1 MKDENKEIKGIAS
14 AIVSVLDKDTKGF
27 ISMWVF
33 VLAPMFFMMAL
44 FGFGKFIYSIGEEKE
59 NCWDVKV
66 VKEKIIKI
74 NTCTGE
80 IKSIEELDSKA
91 KHSKA
96 K

>member
-1 MKDENKEIKGIAS
+1 MSDDKKEVKGIAS

-44 FGFGKFIYSIGEEKE
+44 FGFGKFISSIGEESE

-66 VKEKIIKI
+66 VQERIVKI
-74 NTCTGE
+74 NTCTGD
-80 IKSIEELDSKA
+80 IEPIEGLYQEVKNDDSQ
-91 KHSKA
+91 
-96 K
+96 